1 MVGDARGQR
10 GDAARLTA
18 DLRAAYDTAAGE
30 WAGGPEQ
37 MYARLAGALVA
48 ASPVPLA
55 GRSVLDLGAGTG
67 VAGRA
72 ALAAGA
78 WPVVAADLAIGMLCR
93 AGPALHPVAADAAT
107 LPFRDAS
114 FDLVLAA
121 LSLSHL
127 VDLAAGLREA
137 RRVGRAIAASTFAP
151 GWSHPAR
158 AAVDE
163 ALRPFGYRPPAWYVR
178 LKRETEP
185 RAEDPDQLA
194 GLAAAAGFRRVRLRT
209 AAVPT
214 GLATPA
220 ELASW
225 RLGMANIAPF
235 VSSLGPARQAEL
247 RHAAEGAVAGM
258 APLVVSVMVLT
269 AS

>member
-1 MVGDARGQR
+1 
-10 GDAARLTA
+10 
-18 DLRAAYDTAAGE
+18 
-30 WAGGPEQ
+30 
-37 MYARLAGALVA
+37 AGAPGPLSARRAGAVVA
-48 ASPVPLA
+48 APPVPPA
-55 GRSVLDLGAGTG
+55 GRSLRGRGAGAG
-67 VAGRA
+67 VAGGA

-78 WPVVAADLAIGMLCR
+78 RPVVAADLAIGMLRR

-107 LPFRDAS
+107 LPFRDGS

-127 VDLAAGLREA
+127 VDLATGLGEA

-158 AAVDE
+158 AAVEE

-220 ELASW
+220 QLASW

-235 VSSLGPARQAEL
+235 VRSLDPARPAGS
-247 RHAAEGAVAGM
+247 RRAAEGAV
-258 APLVVSVMVLT
+258 
-269 AS
+269 